1 MILIKKIFLI
11 LFFFFQLNEV
21 NCSNVSIILKI
32 NDEILTNVDINNEKK
47 YLFEINPNLKN
58 LSEKEMN
65 KLSKNSLIRQII
77 KRNEVKKYFKFE
89 DKSKLEN
96 KLLKENYLKYGFNNK
111 SEFSVY
117 LNEKDL
123 DINIIKERLLTD
135 RLWNSFI
142 YEKYKNK
149 IKIDKEAIER
159 KTKALIDNQEKVI
172 ELNLSEIL
180 FGTETSHSELIFF
193 IEKYGFVSAANKY
206 SIADTSTFGGK
217 IGWINMNNIND
228 KLKKKIVGLDIGE
241 ISNPIDFPNGRLI
254 IKINDRRE
262 IKSKINLNEEID
274 KQINFI
280 KNQQLKNFSL
290 NYFKKLK
297 KNSVIYEY

>member
-21 NCSNVSIILKI
+21 NCTTVNIILKI

-47 YLFEINPNLKN
+47 YLFEINPNLKS

-123 DINIIKERLLTD
+123 NINIIKERLLTD

-149 IKIDKEAIER
+149 IKIDNEAIER
-159 KTKALIDNQEKVI
+159 KTKALIENQKKVI

-180 FGTETSHSELIFF
+180 FSAETSYSELIIF
-193 IEKYGFVSAANKY
+193 IEKYGFASAANKY

-228 KLKKKIVGLDIGE
+228 KLKKKIVDINIGE

-254 IKINDRRE
+254 IRINDRRE
-262 IKSKINLNEEID
+262 MKSKINLDEEID
-274 KQINFI
+274 KQIDFI